1 MKFSVII
8 PVYNKVDYLK
18 KAVES
23 VLAQTYSDYEL
34 IIVDDGSTDGSGEI
48 CDNLITPLPLSLS
61 ASHPTI
67 RIIHQ
72 ANAGVAAARNNGVA
86 ASHGEYVA
94 FLDADDWWAPTY
106 LERMMWLIENYP
118 DAGIYACNYWYVKTG
133 KTHIAL
139 KVPTGYINYPK
150 VYLEQKSMPITSISV
165 AMPRKVFDEM
175 GGFPLG
181 IKLGEDF
188 LLWSKTALH
197 YKVAFLNEALA
208 YYNNDIPAK
217 LRATRNLHA
226 PETHMLF
233 RMEHLAEA
241 ETTNKDWK
249 AICDSLR
256 VSGLLEY
263 WMNKSYHEVAVK
275 ELEKVDW
282 SKQSAKVVRMYKTPI
297 CLLKAKQRFMQ
308 VGSWCKQK
316 IIRLLH

>member
-8 PVYNKVDYLK
+8 PVYNKVDYVK

-34 IIVDDGSTDGSGEI
+34 IIVDDGSTDGSAQVVDTFMANI
-48 CDNLITPLPLSLS
+48 K
-61 ASHPTI
+61 
-67 RIIHQ
+67 HQ
-72 ANAGVAAARNNGVA
+72 PSNMRLLRQTNAGVAAARNNGVA

-94 FLDADDWWAPTY
+94 FLDADDWWASTY

-256 VSGLLEY
+256 VGGLLEY
-263 WMNKSYHEVAVK
+263 WMDKRYHNVAAK

-282 SKQSAKVVRMYKTPI
+282 SKQSARVMGIYKTPI
-297 CLLKAKQRFMQ
+297 WILKAKRSFMQ